1 MSNKNSSV
9 NEQALGETVSLET
22 KSRIQP
28 AAEHE
33 IDPELQD
40 EFEDAVSKPPLKTT
54 GNLKREAD
62 DPFKPENLRLDQSAL
77 QASVAKRLLITVP
90 VHKPNKQDFVRV
102 HPSEEYRA
110 EVALLNFERETY
122 LLVPTVCAELSE
134 SEYYTATL
142 YTAINRQKVTFLWPV
157 KLPGMDGRQMDWHV
171 SAAEGAQKA
180 MSSWVRI
187 TANMDLGAYDVF
199 EAIADYGEPN
209 WPAQS
214 YWNLI
219 KIAFKNR
226 LIQSVDH
233 QIIQKLRGLA

>member
-1 MSNKNSSV
+1 M
-9 NEQALGETVSLET
+9 GETVSLGT

-28 AAEHE
+28 AVEPE

-40 EFEDAVSKPPLKTT
+40 DFEAAVSKAP
-54 GNLKREAD
+54 GNLRREAD

-102 HPSEEYRA
+102 HPSEEYR
-110 EVALLNFERETY
+110 EVVALLNFERDTY

-157 KLPGMDGRQMDWHV
+157 KLPGTDGRQMDWHV

-180 MSSWVRI
+180 MSNWVRI

-214 YWNLI
+214 YWDLI

>member
-1 MSNKNSSV
+1 MKADF
-9 NEQALGETVSLET
+9 EAPVST
-22 KSRIQP
+22 AS
-28 AAEHE
+28 
-33 IDPELQD
+33 
-40 EFEDAVSKPPLKTT
+40 LKTP
-54 GNLKREAD
+54 GNLKHEAD
-62 DPFKPENLRLDQSAL
+62 DPFKAENLRLDQSEL
-77 QASVAKRLLITVP
+77 QASVAKRLSFTVP

-102 HPSEEYRA
+102 HSSKEYRA
-110 EVALLNFERETY
+110 DVALLNFERETH

-157 KLPGMDGRQMDWHV
+157 KLPGTDGRQMDWHI

-180 MSSWVRI
+180 MPSWVRI

-199 EAIADYGEPN
+199 QAIADYGEPT
-209 WPAQS
+209 WPVQS
-214 YWNLI
+214 FWDLI